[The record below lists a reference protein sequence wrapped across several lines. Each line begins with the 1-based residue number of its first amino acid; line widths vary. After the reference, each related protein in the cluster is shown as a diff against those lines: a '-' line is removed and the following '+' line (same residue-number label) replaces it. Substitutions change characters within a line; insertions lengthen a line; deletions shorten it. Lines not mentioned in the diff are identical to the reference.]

1 MELETFYWHGL
12 KTNMVSDNQS
22 NIDIALLIKCAL
34 EAGATII
41 RNDAGK
47 SAGIYVKGKPFDIN
61 DLFKNCQDE

>member
-1 MELETFYWHGL
+1 MLN
-12 KTNMVSDNQS
+12 KNMTSDNQS

-41 RNDAGK
+41 KNDAGL

-61 DLFKNCQDE
+61 NLFKNCQDE

>member
-1 MELETFYWHGL
+1 M
-12 KTNMVSDNQS
+12 KKSP

-41 RNDAGK
+41 KNDAGRP
-47 SAGIYVKGKPFDIN
+47 AGIYIKDEPFDIN